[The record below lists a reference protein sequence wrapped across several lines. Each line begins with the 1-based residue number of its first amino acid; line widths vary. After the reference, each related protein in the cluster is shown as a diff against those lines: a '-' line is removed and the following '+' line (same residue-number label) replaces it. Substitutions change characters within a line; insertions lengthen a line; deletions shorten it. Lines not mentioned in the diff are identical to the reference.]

1 VKSLKS
7 VFLLGPDE
15 WAEGK
20 ARAAPAWIAA
30 ELGGPITDYTPKTLR
45 LALAAAIE
53 RESGG
58 KCSAIVMDP
67 SLQHEG
73 EDEAD
78 FFGRLETENQF
89 DSYFFILPAGAKIL
103 GLVFEAGM
111 LVRDFAHGQ
120 SPPLVMFA
128 ERPTVKAGANGSIEF
143 RERGNRTRYL
153 RSVARRA
160 KHFQIWDS
168 TDDLREVVLQRALI
182 DV

>member
-1 VKSLKS
+1 VSALKS

-15 WAEGK
+15 WAERTG
-20 ARAAPAWIAA
+20 RVAPTWVSS
-30 ELGGPITDYTPKTLR
+30 ELGGPITEYTPKTLR

-58 KCSAIVMDP
+58 KCSAIVMDRA
-67 SLQHEG
+67 LQHDG
-73 EDEAD
+73 EDDAD
-78 FFGRLETENQF
+78 FFQRLEIEHRP
-89 DSYFFILPAGAKIL
+89 DSYFFVFPAGAKIL
-103 GLVFEAGM
+103 GIVFEAGM

-120 SPPLVMFA
+120 SPQMVMFA
-128 ERPTVKAGANGSIEF
+128 ERPIVMTGANGSVEF

-160 KHFQIWDS
+160 KHLQIWES
-168 TDDLREVVLQRALI
+168 TEDLREVVLQRALI